1 MNKIFE
7 HKTGA
12 KLKIEQ
18 LFLSLFSRTLKR
30 ENKNL
35 ETKRMM
41 RKNKE
46 SKKDGT
52 KSKQKSLRNEKEQM
66 RMRKKK
72 TKR

>member
-1 MNKIFE
+1 MTILPLTFMNKIFE

-18 LFLSLFSRTLKR
+18 LFLSLFSRTLKQ

-41 RKNKE
+41 QRNKE
-46 SKKDGT
+46 SKKDET
-52 KSKQKSLRNEKEQM
+52 KNNEANV
-66 RMRKKK
+66 
-72 TKR
+72 